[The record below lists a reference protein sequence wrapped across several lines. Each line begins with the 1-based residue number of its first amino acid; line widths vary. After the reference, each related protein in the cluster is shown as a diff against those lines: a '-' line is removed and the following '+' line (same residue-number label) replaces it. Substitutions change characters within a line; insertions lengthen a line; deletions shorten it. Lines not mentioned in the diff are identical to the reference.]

1 MVKDP
6 ALRQLGEQIATA
18 RDAGHSMQIR
28 GGGTRMFYGEPVT
41 GDAPLSVL
49 DMSGWRGIVD
59 YEPSELVLTAR
70 AGTPLDEIENLL
82 ACHGQMLAFE
92 PPRFGAADTLGG
104 CVATGLSGPR
114 RMAVGG
120 VADFV
125 LGTRLL
131 NAAGEVLRFGG
142 TVMKNVAGYDVS
154 RLLVGSLGV
163 LGVLTEVSLKV
174 MPVPRCEA
182 TRMFPLDEA
191 AALQQC
197 LAWRS
202 LPLPISATAWMP
214 EAQGT
219 RGCLWVRL
227 SGSESAVR
235 QGLDRIGGESAAE
248 HDAVAFWSSLRD
260 QTHVFFRQRP
270 LWRIVL
276 PPRAPTLDLGSSLHE
291 WGGSLRWLA
300 GPQDAATLRTDVR
313 AIGGSACLYRRDE
326 TMTRVATFHPMPPAL
341 LRIQQR
347 LKQQF
352 DPTGVFNP
360 HRLTQAF

>member
-1 MVKDP
+1 MET
-6 ALRQLGEQIATA
+6 ALRQLGEQLATA
-18 RDAGHSMQIR
+18 RDAGHSVQIR
-28 GGGTRMFYGEPVT
+28 GGGTRMFYGEPAT
-41 GDAPLSVL
+41 SDAPSSVL
-49 DMSGWRGIVD
+49 DISGWRGIVD
-59 YEPSELVLTAR
+59 YEPSELVLTTR
-70 AGTPLDEIENLL
+70 AGTPLAEIENLL
-82 ACHGQMLAFE
+82 ASHGQMLAFE

-104 CVATGLSGPR
+104 CIVTGLSGPR
-114 RMAVGG
+114 RMAAGG

-142 TVMKNVAGYDVS
+142 TVIKNVAGYDVS

-182 TRMFPLDEA
+182 TRVFALDEA

-197 LAWRS
+197 LVWRA

-219 RGCLWVRL
+219 QGYLWVRL

-235 QGLDRIGGESAAE
+235 QGVDRIGGDPAE

-260 QTHVFFRQRP
+260 QTHAFFRERP

-276 PPRAPTLDLGSSLHE
+276 PPRAPALGLGSSLHE
-291 WGGSLRWLA
+291 WGGTLRWLA
-300 GPQDAATLRTDVR
+300 GPQDAATLRADVQ
-313 AIGGSACLYRRDE
+313 ALGGSACLYRRDE
-326 TMTRVATFHPMPPAL
+326 TTAGVATFHPMPPAL

-352 DPTGVFNP
+352 DPTGLFNP
-360 HRLTQAF
+360 QRLTQAF

>member
-18 RDAGHSMQIR
+18 RDAGHSVQIR
-28 GGGTRMFYGEPVT
+28 GGGTRMFYGEPVI

-182 TRMFPLDEA
+182 TRVFPLDEA

-214 EAQGT
+214 EAHGT
-219 RGCLWVRL
+219 RGYLWVRL

-235 QGLDRIGGESAAE
+235 QGLDRIGG
-248 HDAVAFWSSLRD
+248 D
-260 QTHVFFRQRP
+260 QRP
-270 LWRIVL
+270 NTM
-276 PPRAPTLDLGSSLHE
+276 PPHSGRACATRPTYSSGSARCGGSSCRRGHRHSVWGRHCMNGAAACVGSRGHRMPPPCAPTCTPWAVQPACIAATKRWLVSQPFIRCRPPCCGSSK
-291 WGGSLRWLA
+291 G
-300 GPQDAATLRTDVR
+300 
-313 AIGGSACLYRRDE
+313 
-326 TMTRVATFHPMPPAL
+326 
-341 LRIQQR
+341 
-347 LKQQF
+347 
-352 DPTGVFNP
+352 
-360 HRLTQAF
+360 